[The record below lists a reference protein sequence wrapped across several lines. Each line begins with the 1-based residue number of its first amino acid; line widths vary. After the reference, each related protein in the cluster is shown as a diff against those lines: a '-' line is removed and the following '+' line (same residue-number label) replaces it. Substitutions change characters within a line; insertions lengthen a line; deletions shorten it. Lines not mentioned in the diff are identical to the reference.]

1 MFTLLC
7 YRILKIYQLNITSNV
22 YIILLVLVTTSLG
35 GQFEI
40 NCPRA
45 LLKIWNNPS
54 TPRSISKFS
63 KTTRVIYHKNFPSQ
77 TCEYW
82 LITTNKQ
89 ALCNETNIFLTV
101 GNYKSASEQ
110 LQNRRQLENNTVK
123 AAMLIK
129 INHVITEVN
138 SLIQLC
144 NYQCHYFQIITW
156 LTMTWFLIMWREFKI
171 LKTETKFLNTFKM
184 TQNLMGY
191 IFLGYLKVPHQP
203 DGVLFLQETHSIA
216 KDEKKVIRWF

>member
-1 MFTLLC
+1 M
-7 YRILKIYQLNITSNV
+7 
-22 YIILLVLVTTSLG
+22 
-35 GQFEI
+35 
-40 NCPRA
+40 
-45 LLKIWNNPS
+45 
-54 TPRSISKFS
+54 
-63 KTTRVIYHKNFPSQ
+63 IYHKNFPSQ

-110 LQNRRQLENNTVK
+110 LQNSRQLENNTVK

-144 NYQCHYFQIITW
+144 NYQCHYFQIIT
-156 LTMTWFLIMWREFKI
+156 
-171 LKTETKFLNTFKM
+171 
-184 TQNLMGY
+184 
-191 IFLGYLKVPHQP
+191 
-203 DGVLFLQETHSIA
+203 
-216 KDEKKVIRWF
+216 